1 MSQESQEFDQSLMKA
16 VREKKEMLEERYKE
30 L

>member
-1 MSQESQEFDQSLMKA
+1 MSQESQEFDQSLMKT
-16 VREKKEMLEERYKE
+16 VREKKEMMEERYKE